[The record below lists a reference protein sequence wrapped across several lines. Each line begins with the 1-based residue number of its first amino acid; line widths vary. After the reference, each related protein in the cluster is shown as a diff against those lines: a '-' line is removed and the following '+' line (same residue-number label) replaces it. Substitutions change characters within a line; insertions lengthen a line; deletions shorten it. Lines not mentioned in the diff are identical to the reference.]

1 MTVQAKFWV
10 QNIQHQGPSTSEA
23 DPVATVTLVPVYG
36 SDDENATWSK
46 YTPSGKIE
54 MCITNPAAI
63 EQFELGEEYLITFAK
78 AQQSV

>member
-10 QNIQHQGPSTSEA
+10 SSIQHQSPQNA
-23 DPVATVTLVPVYG
+23 KHDQVATITLQPVYSTG
-36 SDDENATWSK
+36 PDDPNASWSK

-63 EQFELGEEYLITFAK
+63 AGFELGAEYLITFAK
-78 AQQSV
+78 A